1 MKKIKFILAIVL
13 TLCIVTGSHR
23 NVSAFAV
30 SADNISPEIMF
41 EIQRDA
47 CLANETLY
55 ASFEQNGT
63 YIYPEDFAGTY
74 IDYDTLCVLV
84 TEGGD
89 IDRYNSVLSDFDCV
103 KYQSAEY
110 SYNELFSEVQRA
122 AEEELSETGV
132 IGYGVD
138 VLENKGF
145 ISVLK
150 SSYNKFLRSYNTNDM
165 VYIEQLNNYISE
177 EVSLIGGTPIKNS
190 SGDGLTL
197 GGSGTYNGS
206 VAFLTCGHAMRAG
219 TDLFSGGTAIGTT
232 SLVQYSSS
240 GNGDFSISTAVDGY
254 TAASSVLTT
263 GGAATN
269 YHGYML
275 NPAVGTYL
283 YKYGA
288 VSGQA
293 YCKVTATGIT
303 LTPDNGSMRIHNMTK
318 AEIIT
323 GTTGPG
329 DSGGPYRCG
338 TDFCGIHHGSATQG
352 GTATYVYFTPYTYI
366 YNAGFRIETGEQ
378 PYGM

>member
-63 YIYPEDFAGTY
+63 YIYPEDF
-74 IDYDTLCVLV
+74 
-84 TEGGD
+84 
-89 IDRYNSVLSDFDCV
+89 
-103 KYQSAEY
+103 
-110 SYNELFSEVQRA
+110 
-122 AEEELSETGV
+122 
-132 IGYGVD
+132 
-138 VLENKGF
+138 
-145 ISVLK
+145 
-150 SSYNKFLRSYNTNDM
+150 
-165 VYIEQLNNYISE
+165 
-177 EVSLIGGTPIKNS
+177 
-190 SGDGLTL
+190 
-197 GGSGTYNGS
+197 
-206 VAFLTCGHAMRAG
+206 
-219 TDLFSGGTAIGTT
+219 
-232 SLVQYSSS
+232 
-240 GNGDFSISTAVDGY
+240 
-254 TAASSVLTT
+254 SSVLTT

>member
-1 MKKIKFILAIVL
+1 MVFIGRKNIYEKIKFILAIVL
-13 TLCIVTGSHR
+13 TLCIVTGSRR
-23 NVSAFAV
+23 NISAFAV

-150 SSYNKFLRSYNTNDM
+150 SSYNKFLRSYNADDM
-165 VYIEQLNNYISE
+165 V
-177 EVSLIGGTPIKNS
+177 
-190 SGDGLTL
+190 
-197 GGSGTYNGS
+197 
-206 VAFLTCGHAMRAG
+206 
-219 TDLFSGGTAIGTT
+219 
-232 SLVQYSSS
+232 
-240 GNGDFSISTAVDGY
+240 
-254 TAASSVLTT
+254 
-263 GGAATN
+263 
-269 YHGYML
+269 
-275 NPAVGTYL
+275 
-283 YKYGA
+283 
-288 VSGQA
+288 
-293 YCKVTATGIT
+293 
-303 LTPDNGSMRIHNMTK
+303 PDNGSMRIHNMTK

-338 TDFCGIHHGSATQG
+338 TDFCGIHHGAATQG

-378 PYGM
+378 LYGM